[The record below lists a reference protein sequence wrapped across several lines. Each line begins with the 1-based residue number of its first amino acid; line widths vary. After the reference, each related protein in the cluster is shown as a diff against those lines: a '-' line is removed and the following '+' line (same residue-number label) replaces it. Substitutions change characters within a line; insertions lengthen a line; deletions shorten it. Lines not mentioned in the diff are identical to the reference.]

1 MKALARIITLF
12 LFSFIFSKSIAQGYL
27 EFVENK
33 GQWDKEIKYK
43 GSLVDGAFALKAN
56 GGYKMLVLNQTDLA
70 NLSPHHKIDSSNSS
84 SKGLIAKKVFSKNP
98 TNSIPNKSLRGH
110 VYEVNFL
117 NSNPN
122 PIIITDKP
130 INSYNNYFIGN
141 DPQKWAGHCGMFGAI
156 TFKDIYPNIDVR
168 YYSESG
174 NLKYDFIIHPGGD
187 ANLITLYF
195 KGADDLKLSEGNLI
209 INTSIREVKE
219 LRPYTYQ
226 FNDLGKN
233 EVSSSFI
240 VKGNIVKFKLN
251 EQINLNKTLVIDPLI
266 FSTFSGS
273 KADN

>member
-1 MKALARIITLF
+1 
-12 LFSFIFSKSIAQGYL
+12 
-27 EFVENK
+27 
-33 GQWDKEIKYK
+33 
-43 GSLVDGAFALKAN
+43 
-56 GGYKMLVLNQTDLA
+56 
-70 NLSPHHKIDSSNSS
+70 
-84 SKGLIAKKVFSKNP
+84 
-98 TNSIPNKSLRGH
+98 
-110 VYEVNFL
+110 
-117 NSNPN
+117 
-122 PIIITDKP
+122 
-130 INSYNNYFIGN
+130 
-141 DPQKWAGHCGMFGAI
+141 MFGAI

-273 KADN
+273 KADNWGYTATYDNRGNFYAGGIAFGAGFPVNDGAFNTVYNGGPNGAYSFDIAIIKFNSTGTDRVYATYLGGGQGDEQPHSMVVDANNNLIILP